1 MHDSDANAPTPDRL
15 VDALPTDVPP
25 VEPAPSPAPPA
36 EPAPDTATDGGTP
49 AVAQAEPVAEPEPA
63 TEAVPAPEP
72 EPVAVAEPE
81 PIAEVA
87 PAAQPEAAAP
97 SEPVASA
104 EPAHAHAH
112 AESVP
117 LAHTT
122 PGPDAQ
128 PVSGSDQA
136 VESIAPIERG
146 VVADLSTLAESDAI
160 AQPAGAA
167 DAPATT
173 DAPAEAGAAA
183 ETPAAPQ
190 PRQPKQSNDER
201 RARAQQTWERVLAA
215 KESGEVLTGTVTSAV
230 KGGLLVDVDGIRGFL
245 PASQTRV
252 PLGGTIEA
260 MVKSK
265 LPLKVIDVDGDRRRI
280 VVSQRRAMQEERG
293 AKRRELLRELAVGQ
307 VREGVVVRL
316 ADFGAFVDLGGIDG
330 LVPMRELAFERVE
343 KVGDV
348 LKVGEKL
355 SVEVLRIEEGGKK
368 ISLSRK
374 NALPD
379 PWRDHAKVLQR
390 GSTIEGKVVSKER
403 GLSVEIAPGVVG
415 NVREDEINPDDYAIG
430 ESVEVSVRN
439 VDRVRRR
446 INLTTL
452 HGAQATAIAS
462 AAPSGSSSGFA
473 PLGAEL
479 LNPKPSNRGRRR

>member
-1 MHDSDANAPTPDRL
+1 MRTGVPMGEPVPDFAAPAEPTPDQ
-15 VDALPTDVPP
+15 
-25 VEPAPSPAPPA
+25 
-36 EPAPDTATDGGTP
+36 ATEGGTP
-49 AVAQAEPVAEPEPA
+49 AVAAAEPAAAAQPTATAEPVPTAEPPA
-63 TEAVPAPEP
+63 SYAD
-72 EPVAVAEPE
+72 
-81 PIAEVA
+81 
-87 PAAQPEAAAP
+87 
-97 SEPVASA
+97 S
-104 EPAHAHAH
+104 PAHAEFAASTPAA
-112 AESVP
+112 AETVP

-128 PVSGSDQA
+128 PVSGPDQA
-136 VESIAPIERG
+136 VESIAPIEPG
-146 VVADLSTLAESDAI
+146 VAAEHLVAAEPVA
-160 AQPAGAA
+160 AEPAAVAATSPGA
-167 DAPATT
+167 DATTVPDATT
-173 DAPAEAGAAA
+173 ATGAPAEAAAGA
-183 ETPAAPQ
+183 PPQAPR
-190 PRQPKQSNDER
+190 PPKPSNDER
-201 RARAQQTWERVLAA
+201 RARAQQSWERVLAA
-215 KESGEVLTGTVTSAV
+215 KESGEVLSGTVTSAV

-252 PLGGTIEA
+252 PQGGTIEA
-260 MVKSK
+260 LVKTK
-265 LPLKVIDVDGDRRRI
+265 VPLKVIDVDNDRRRI

-355 SVEVLRIEEGGKK
+355 NVEVLRIEEGGKK

-379 PWRDHAKVLQR
+379 PWRDHAKALQR
-390 GSTIEGKVVSKER
+390 GSTIEGKVISKER

-430 ESVEVSVRN
+430 ETVEVSVRN

-462 AAPSGSSSGFA
+462 AAPSASSSGFA

>member
-1 MHDSDANAPTPDRL
+1 MHDSDANAPTNDRL
-15 VDALPTDVPP
+15 VDERQTSVPAGAQVP
-25 VEPAPSPAPPA
+25 DWAPPA
-36 EPAPDTATDGGTP
+36 EPAPETATHGGTAAVADAAAP
-49 AVAQAEPVAEPEPA
+49 APAEPAAEATPAAEAEPAAVAEPAPVAPTEVEPVAAARAETEPTAQAESVAQADAVAQAEPPA
-63 TEAVPAPEP
+63 QV
-72 EPVAVAEPE
+72 EPVTH
-81 PIAEVA
+81 A
-87 PAAQPEAAAP
+87 PAETGA
-97 SEPVASA
+97 
-104 EPAHAHAH
+104 
-112 AESVP
+112 VP

-128 PVSGSDQA
+128 PVSGPDQA
-136 VESIAPIERG
+136 VESVAPVDHG
-146 VVADLSTLAESDAI
+146 VAADLGAT
-160 AQPAGAA
+160 AQPSR
-167 DAPATT
+167 P
-173 DAPAEAGAAA
+173 
-183 ETPAAPQ
+183 
-190 PRQPKQSNDER
+190 PKQGNEER
-201 RARAQQTWERVLAA
+201 RARAQAAWEHVVAA

-252 PLGGTIEA
+252 PQGSAIESL
-260 MVKSK
+260 VKTK
-265 LPLKVIDVDGDRRRI
+265 VPLKVIDVDNDRRRI

-307 VREGVVVRL
+307 VREGTVVRL

-355 SVEVLRIEEGGKK
+355 NVEVLRIEEGGKK

-379 PWRDHAKVLQR
+379 PWRDHAKLLQR
-390 GSTIEGKVVSKER
+390 GTTIEGKVISKER
-403 GLSVEIAPGVVG
+403 GLTVEIAPGVTG

-430 ESVEVSVRN
+430 ETVEVSVRN

-462 AAPSGSSSGFA
+462 AAPSSSSSGFA